1 MPILIV
7 LVALAAAGWLGFMAA
22 AGGQY
27 ALMMLAASCVAVLFA
42 FFSPKLSLVLLV
54 FSMLL
59 SPEIGFGA
67 VDASRSLVVRYD
79 DIFIAII
86 FMSWFA
92 RTAIFKHKP
101 FITATPVQTPVLL
114 YTALCVVST
123 AMGVMRGDVSWGVSS
138 LYVLKY
144 VEYFLLFFMTV
155 NIVESEEDV
164 EKYLRYGLVV
174 AVLVTIYA
182 YFYYY
187 GSGIGPEARATAPFE
202 VPIGGDLRES
212 EPASLGGYYLI
223 VFGIL
228 MALLTETSGYLFLLA
243 LGMLIVMFP
252 AFLLTFSRASY
263 IGFAAMVPALFLLAR
278 SRRLFLLGL
287 LSAGIVTAALVPA
300 ISHKVVD
307 RVTMTYQGVYATES
321 FQTGVGRDIKLEES
335 AAARVR
341 SLRRIIFE
349 KLPKRPVFGWGVT
362 GVGLGDTQYAIVLG
376 ELGLLG
382 AGIFV
387 WMLYR
392 LFYTARSVF
401 SASKSPQIRALALGF
416 MVTLIGLLFQAF
428 GVNTFII
435 VRIMEPFW
443 FLAALLSV
451 LYLKGRPGEPAA
463 PAPGLRNSSAR

>member
-7 LVALAAAGWLGFMAA
+7 LVALAAAGWLGYMAA
-22 AGGQY
+22 AGANY
-27 ALMMLAASCVAVLFA
+27 ALIMLAASAATALFA
-42 FFSPKLSLVLLV
+42 FFSPRLSLVLLL

-92 RTAIFKHKP
+92 RTAIFKHKA
-101 FITATPVQTPVLL
+101 FITSTPVQTPIML

-123 AMGVMRGDVSWGVSS
+123 AMGVIRGDINWKASS

-155 NIVESEEDV
+155 NIVDSEE
-164 EKYLRYGLVV
+164 EIRKYMKYGVVV
-174 AVLVTIYA
+174 AVIVTVYA

-187 GSGIGPEARATAPFE
+187 MSGITARATAPFE
-202 VPIGGDLRES
+202 APIGNPEES

-223 VFGIL
+223 VFGVLLGLISEGPVKTQLLSFLL
-228 MALLTETSGYLFLLA
+228 MAGA
-243 LGMLIVMFP
+243 FP
-252 AFLLTFSRASY
+252 AFLFTYSRASY
-263 IGFAAMVPALFLLAR
+263 IGFAAMVPALLVLTAK
-278 SRRLFLLGL
+278 RRLFLIGFIAAGVLSFGL
-287 LSAGIVTAALVPA
+287 TPA
-300 ISHKVVD
+300 VKS
-307 RVTMTYQGVYATES
+307 RVMERITMTYSGVYATHS
-321 FQTGVGRDIKLEES
+321 FNTALGGQLKLEES
-335 AAARVR
+335 AAARVW
-341 SLRRIIFE
+341 SLKRVLFE
-349 KLPKRPVFGWGVT
+349 RLPARPIFGWGVT
-362 GVGLGDTQYAIVLG
+362 GIGIGDTQYALVLG

-382 AGIFV
+382 ACLFI
-387 WMLYR
+387 WMIYR
-392 LFYTARSVF
+392 LFRTAFTVYR
-401 SASKSPQIRALALGF
+401 AYKTPLIRALALGF
-416 MVTLIGLLFQAF
+416 IISLVGLLFQAL

-451 LYLKGRPGEPAA
+451 LYLKVAGGKKPAEPAA
-463 PAPGLRNSSAR
+463 AG

>member
-7 LVALAAAGWLGFMAA
+7 LVALAAAGWLGYMAA
-22 AGGQY
+22 AGANY
-27 ALMMLAASCVAVLFA
+27 ALIMLAASAATALFA
-42 FFSPKLSLVLLV
+42 FFSPRLSLVLLL

-123 AMGVMRGDVSWGVSS
+123 ALGVIRGDINWKVSS

-144 VEYFLLFFMTV
+144 IEYFLLFFMTV
-155 NIVESEEDV
+155 NIVDSEE
-164 EKYLRYGLVV
+164 EIKKLLKYGLVV
-174 AVLVTIYA
+174 AALVTVYA

-187 GSGIGPEARATAPFE
+187 VSGVTARATAPFE
-202 VPIGGDLRES
+202 APFGNPEES
-212 EPASLGGYYLI
+212 EPASLGGYYLL
-223 VFGIL
+223 VFGV
-228 MALLTETSGYLFLLA
+228 LLGLISEGPARTQLLSFLLLA
-243 LGMLIVMFP
+243 GAFP
-252 AFLLTFSRASY
+252 AFLFTYSRASY
-263 IGFAAMVPALFLLAR
+263 IGFAAMLPALLTLTGQ
-278 SRRLFLLGL
+278 RRLFLIGFLAAGALAFGL
-287 LSAGIVTAALVPA
+287 TPSIK
-300 ISHKVVD
+300 S
-307 RVTMTYQGVYATES
+307 RVMERITMTYSGVYATHS
-321 FQTGVGRDIKLEES
+321 FDTALGGQVKLEES
-335 AAARVR
+335 AAARIW
-341 SLRRIIFE
+341 SLKRVVLQR
-349 KLPKRPVFGWGVT
+349 LPARPIFGWGVT
-362 GVGLGDTQYAIVLG
+362 GIGIGDTQYALVLG

-382 AGIFV
+382 AGLFI
-387 WMLYR
+387 WMIYR
-392 LFYTARSVF
+392 LFRTALTVYR
-401 SASKSPQIRALALGF
+401 AYKTPLIRALSLGF
-416 MVTLIGLLFQAF
+416 VISLVGLLFQAV

-451 LYLKGRPGEPAA
+451 LYLKVAA
-463 PAPGLRNSSAR
+463 GQKASGPAPGR